1 MAIMMPQAVMTQ
13 PGQIEFREVPI
24 PAIGYDEVLI
34 QVKRI
39 GVCGSDIHV
48 WHGLHPYTSYPV
60 VQGHEVSGLVA
71 RVGRNVKKE
80 FSIGDKV
87 VFMPQVTC
95 GVCYPCRNGMEHI
108 CDNLKVMGF
117 QTSGAAQEYFP
128 VQASKVLK
136 LPNII
141 TLDQAALIEPI
152 SVGVHAIRRVGG
164 VEGKRVVVLGAGNIG
179 NLLAQVAMA
188 SGARTLLITDIS
200 EYKLDKARQSGLTH
214 AVNSH
219 KVNMGEAIS
228 TVLGPDKADVIFE
241 CVGHQE
247 TISDAINYARKGSTI
262 VVVGVFGARPEV
274 DLGLVQDREITIL
287 GTLMYQKPDYE
298 RAIELVADGKLNLAG
313 IITHRYPFRKY
324 KEAYLAIDNLDGE
337 NMKVMIEL

>member
-1 MAIMMPQAVMTQ
+1 MVQQAVMTK
-13 PGQIEFREVPI
+13 PGQIEFREVDM

-60 VQGHEVSGLVA
+60 VQGHEVSGLVT
-71 RVGRNVKKE
+71 RVGRHVKNE
-80 FSIGDKV
+80 FSVGDKV

-117 QTSGAAQEYFP
+117 QTGGAAQEYFP
-128 VQASKVLK
+128 ILASKVLK

-152 SVGVHAIRRVGG
+152 SVGVHAIRRAGG

-188 SGARTLLITDIS
+188 SGARSLLITDIS

-219 KVNMGEAIS
+219 KVKMGEAIA

-241 CVGHQE
+241 CVGMQE

-274 DLGLVQDREITIL
+274 DLGLVQDREITIM

-298 RAIELVADGKLNLAG
+298 RAIELVATGKLNLAG
-313 IITHRYPFRKY
+313 IITHRYPFLKY
-324 KEAYLAIDNLDGE
+324 TEAYKAIDQLDGE